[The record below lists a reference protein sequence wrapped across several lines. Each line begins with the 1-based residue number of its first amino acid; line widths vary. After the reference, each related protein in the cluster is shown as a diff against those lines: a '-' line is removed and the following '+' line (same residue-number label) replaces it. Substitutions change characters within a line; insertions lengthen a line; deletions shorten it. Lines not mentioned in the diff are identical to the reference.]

1 MPVLRESAAL
11 QKHLSYKRQA
21 PDLVENLTG
30 DNTEWKHLPQTTNT
44 TEDAQTSLGSA
55 AIVLS
60 QERIP
65 T

>member
-1 MPVLRESAAL
+1 MLRESGAL

-44 TEDAQTSLGSA
+44 TEDTQTSLGSA